1 MSDPAEPRLFNAVVS
16 SIDCLDADAAQ
27 ATKAA
32 WDAVAKPLGGLGLLE
47 DIVCRIAAAQH
58 TADFNADKRAVAVFC
73 ADNGVVA
80 EGVTQSESSVT
91 TAVARNLC
99 TKSTSV
105 CLMAAAAGCD
115 VVPVDVGMIDDVDDE
130 RLIVEKTANG
140 TNNIAEGPAMTREQ
154 ALAAFETGMRQA
166 QRLADDG
173 YGLLAAGEMGIGNT
187 TTSAA
192 VACALLGEAP
202 ETMVG
207 RGAGLSTE
215 GLARKVSAVGRA
227 LAVNSPDAS
236 DPVDVIA
243 RVGGF
248 DIAAMSGFYLGG
260 ACAHRPVLLDGVIS
274 CVAALAAVRIAPET
288 AGYLIASHSSS
299 EPAAVRVLD
308 ALGMAAPI
316 AAGMHLGEGT
326 GAVALMA
333 LIDQALA
340 VFRSSASFA
349 DTGIDAYEVLV

>member
-1 MSDPAEPRLFNAVVS
+1 MTEPKPRLFDDVVA
-16 SIDCLDADAAQ
+16 SIVPADEGAAR

-58 TADFNADKRAVAVFC
+58 TPDFDVSKRAVAVFC

-99 TKSTSV
+99 TKTTSV

-115 VVPVDVGMIDDVDDE
+115 VVPVDVGMVDDVDDA
-130 RLIVEKTANG
+130 RLIIEKTANG
-140 TNNIAEGPAMTREQ
+140 TDNIAIGPAMTRE
-154 ALAAFETGMRQA
+154 ACLFAFEAGMR
-166 QRLADDG
+166 LARGLSDDG

-202 ETMVG
+202 EIMVG

-215 GLARKVSAVGRA
+215 GLARKVAAVGRA
-227 LAVNSPDAS
+227 LAVNAPDAD
-236 DPVDVIA
+236 DPVGVIA
-243 RVGGF
+243 KVGGF
-248 DIAAMSGFYLGG
+248 DIAAMCGFYLG
-260 ACAHRPVLLDGVIS
+260 AASAHVPAILDGVIS
-274 CVAALAAVRIAPET
+274 CVAALAAVRIAPGA
-288 AGYLIASHSSS
+288 AGYLIASHTSS
-299 EPAAVRVLD
+299 EPAAVRVLSS
-308 ALGMAAPI
+308 LGMEAPI
-316 AAGMHLGEGT
+316 TAGMHLGEGT
-326 GAVALMA
+326 GAVALMP

-340 VFRSSASFA
+340 VFESSASFA